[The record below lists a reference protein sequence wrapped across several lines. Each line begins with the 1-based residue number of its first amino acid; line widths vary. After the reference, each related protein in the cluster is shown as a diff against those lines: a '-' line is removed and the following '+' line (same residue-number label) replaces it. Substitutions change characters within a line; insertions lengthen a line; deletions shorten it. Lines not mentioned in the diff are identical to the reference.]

1 MGTRGP
7 VPKRTSQR
15 LGHLTKAQKAEATTV
30 KVTGAVEIPPADES
44 WHQLAKE
51 WYRSLQESAQH
62 QLMEPSDWAAARLV
76 AAEMTRMLADAP
88 NAAMFGRIWSA
99 MGELMTTEGARRRLK
114 IEVERR
120 RLSSVPAEVTPIS
133 GSYADL

>member
-1 MGTRGP
+1 
-7 VPKRTSQR
+7 
-15 LGHLTKAQKAEATTV
+15 
-30 KVTGAVEIPPADES
+30 
-44 WHQLAKE
+44 
-51 WYRSLQESAQH
+51 
-62 QLMEPSDWAAARLV
+62 
-76 AAEMTRMLADAP
+76 MLADAP

>member
-15 LGHLTKAQKAEATTV
+15 LGHVTKAEKAAATPV
-30 KVTGAVEIPPADES
+30 KVVGVVEVPPADES
-44 WHQLAKE
+44 WHDLAKD
-51 WYRSLQESAQH
+51 WYQSLSDSAQA

-76 AAEMTRMLADAP
+76 AAEMTRMLAEPP
-88 NAAMFGRIWSA
+88 NAALLGKIWSA

-114 IEVERR
+114 VEVERR
-120 RLSSVPAEVTPIS
+120 RLAAAPAPVAKMDD
-133 GSYADL
+133 YRDL